1 MPELSSS
8 AGCTGS
14 AAAAPGAT
22 AGEPAAAS
30 APAAARIEYY
40 GYDSEEEDI
49 DIVTVDA
56 PGPRGNAA
64 RTEDDILLIM
74 EFTGLSRPAAMDLL
88 AEFGGSAQTALANL
102 YN

>member
-1 MPELSSS
+1 M
-8 AGCTGS
+8 
-14 AAAAPGAT
+14 
-22 AGEPAAAS
+22 PAAAG
-30 APAAARIEYY
+30 IE
-40 GYDSEEEDI
+40 SEEEDI

-56 PGPRGNAA
+56 PRPGGNAA
-64 RTEDDILLIM
+64 RAEDDILLIM